1 MFGLFSIS
9 LETENNKN
17 LSYSV
22 KENPKEKPFFG
33 RKEVS
38 SNFLNTSGMT
48 SMNHILCFVQAEFP
62 NLAYCPLLPRVVQ
75 FFLWFVPE
83 KIAKEMVIALLN
95 ENSSLKNKDKF
106 FCCTP
111 SQTKKIMKKVLFYLK
126 PPYNKKTVKS
136 VVIEAINNMFSG
148 ILRNE
153 VSANQF
159 LPFIFLL
166 YLLFGIKILTSIAR
180 FLISQAKFNQNLKTE
195 DLKRVGQELDFSE
208 MLNNKKIPTENEF
221 SSGNSSI
228 SNLSDLLINFVPR
241 LSRPSKIFLAEKDV
255 KFK

>member
-1 MFGLFSIS
+1 M
-9 LETENNKN
+9 
-17 LSYSV
+17 
-22 KENPKEKPFFG
+22 
-33 RKEVS
+33 
-38 SNFLNTSGMT
+38 
-48 SMNHILCFVQAEFP
+48 
-62 NLAYCPLLPRVVQ
+62 
-75 FFLWFVPE
+75 
-83 KIAKEMVIALLN
+83 
-95 ENSSLKNKDKF
+95 
-106 FCCTP
+106 
-111 SQTKKIMKKVLFYLK
+111 
-126 PPYNKKTVKS
+126 
-136 VVIEAINNMFSG
+136 IEAINNMFSG

-153 VSANQF
+153 VSPNQF